1 MKTSRARTYIHLIVQ
16 PHSVVAGYV
25 FAYVSPMWLS
35 VATILALGAA
45 ASPVSLEAAAGFEAV
60 ASKLAGQPSKLPD
73 VVKSRLKLV
82 KLHCAVLTNR
92 PHSRGLVRTCTR
104 VTCLLRTERIA
115 VRRKAARPAGSE
127 AGARAPHVPRTVAH
141 HRYCST
147 DEQSLHKTPVEKVDA
162 AKRGPCQAR
171 PISIG
176 THSV

>member
-92 PHSRGLVRTCTR
+92 PQSWACTY
-104 VTCLLRTERIA
+104 V
-115 VRRKAARPAGSE
+115 
-127 AGARAPHVPRTVAH
+127 HV
-141 HRYCST
+141 
-147 DEQSLHKTPVEKVDA
+147 
-162 AKRGPCQAR
+162 
-171 PISIG
+171 
-176 THSV
+176 